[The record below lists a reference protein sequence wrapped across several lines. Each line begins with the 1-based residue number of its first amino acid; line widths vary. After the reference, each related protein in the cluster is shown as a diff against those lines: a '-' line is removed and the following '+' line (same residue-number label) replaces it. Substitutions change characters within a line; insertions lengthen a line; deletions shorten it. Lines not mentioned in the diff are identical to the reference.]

1 MYFCY
6 TKQFDI
12 SRARVNGAPRI
23 SGVSL
28 SSFGSWQVSTGAAP
42 AHYGFINST
51 SLEEGLKDFL
61 NYGFE
66 ELRKVEFADLAEGEL
81 ENFHRMIAI
90 DIQNICKEFL
100 QHSDDSSA
108 RAITAS
114 LQQAMDSLYI
124 TLGLPAGSSI
134 VSHPPVSSGSLRDL
148 IRMIIT
154 NTATPLR
161 KCVPQRIAPEI
172 HIQTNRPMVG
182 THQFPSSEGFESC
195 VIRSL
200 RYGPTLESLEN
211 FGDGDVISMNGF
223 ELDVD
228 DTPLTRRYVR
238 FIQYMAHKYSQYRL
252 QVRVQDRTRS
262 LQIIPL
268 VEQDY
273 IIEQTF
279 ERFRSHIPCEV
290 PENLSLSD
298 KLVLS
303 LMVMSQMGLSPK
315 WSIPITDADFHEF
328 NREAMIE
335 RLGRFGVEVNLT
347 PVNIG
352 NLFTHIMPHLV
363 EVIWSLGKLKWTHL
377 QSTSLNFQEL
387 ETFTQNA

>member
-28 SSFGSWQVSTGAAP
+28 SSFGSWQVSTHAAQ
-42 AHYGFINST
+42 AHYGFTSTT

-66 ELRKVEFADLAEGEL
+66 ELRKVEFPDLAEGEL
-81 ENFHRMIAI
+81 ENFHRMIAV

-100 QHSDDSSA
+100 QHSDDSSSREILA
-108 RAITAS
+108 N
-114 LQQAMDSLYI
+114 LQQALDVLYVK
-124 TLGLPAGSSI
+124 LGLQAGSSI
-134 VSHPPVSSGSLRDL
+134 ASHAPVSSASLRDL
-148 IRMIIT
+148 IRMIVT
-154 NTATPLR
+154 HTATPLR
-161 KCVPQRIAPEI
+161 KRVPQRIAPEI
-172 HIQTNRPMVG
+172 TIQTNRPMVG

-195 VIRSL
+195 VIRSM

-211 FGDGDVISMNGF
+211 DGEGDIVSMNGF

-238 FIQYMAHKYSQYRL
+238 FVQYLAHKYTQYRL
-252 QVRVQDRTRS
+252 QVRVQERTRS
-262 LQIIPL
+262 IQIVPL
-268 VEQDY
+268 IEQDY
-273 IIEQTF
+273 IIEQGF
-279 ERFRSHIPCEV
+279 ERFRPHIPCEV

-298 KLVLS
+298 KLVLIF
-303 LMVMSQMGLSPK
+303 MVMSQMGLTPK
-315 WSIPITDADFHEF
+315 WNITITDADFHEF

-347 PVNIG
+347 PVNTG